1 MIYMNLV
8 IKMVKIKEIESSDL
22 SMLVDMVYNLK
33 ENYFGVTNQSNLDS
47 AINLLLSSI
56 DEFSD

>member
-1 MIYMNLV
+1 MNLV

-22 SMLVDMVYNLK
+22 SMLEDMVYNLK